1 MHTHMHAHTHSHTHT
16 HAHTH
21 THSRTGLGVEDK
33 VDLDTAI
40 RSARSFYDLALE
52 RGGMDV
58 VAPVFLA
65 SQYLSLV
72 NASAHYC
79 SQELTDML
87 LSLSRPWLHCS
98 QHWTPDIY
106 ASGTEKR
113 VSWKAKAYVKYDFFR
128 ETRFSV
134 PDTGFSS
141 PVQHETPGSFDC
153 LVSKTGFSWRTNHLK
168 EASCLHE
175 SRFSRFAVNVIQCH
189 SMHNLNAIQ
198 CNSMQLNVTHIA
210 VCSWMQFNIVQL
222 DQRAGT

>member
-1 MHTHMHAHTHSHTHT
+1 MPLFATVRCAHATSTCVYIHILFNRNESFRNPETLKHVSDTIVNTHMHTHMHAHTHSHTHT

-87 LSLSRPWLHCS
+87 LSLSRP
-98 QHWTPDIY
+98 
-106 ASGTEKR
+106 
-113 VSWKAKAYVKYDFFR
+113 
-128 ETRFSV
+128 
-134 PDTGFSS
+134 
-141 PVQHETPGSFDC
+141 
-153 LVSKTGFSWRTNHLK
+153 
-168 EASCLHE
+168 
-175 SRFSRFAVNVIQCH
+175 
-189 SMHNLNAIQ
+189 
-198 CNSMQLNVTHIA
+198 
-210 VCSWMQFNIVQL
+210 
-222 DQRAGT
+222 